1 MGYLIGMDIGGTNIK
16 IGLYSIAGSF
26 VVDFLTMRA
35 RKCDSI
41 YMEVE
46 QNICYVIK
54 DMLKRH
60 TLNIKELKGI
70 GISIAANFEP
80 ATGRLTSWPN
90 NPKWN
95 GFPIREYLV
104 QYFNVPVILEDD
116 ANSAALGEFI
126 CQNNDNKNNS
136 LIYCTMGTGIGMGII
151 IDKKIYRG
159 RHHMAGELGHMKI
172 YGNREKCVCGDRGCL
187 QAVFQAE
194 KAKNS
199 LNIRCLKDIGN
210 INSLAER
217 IAYCLYEIA
226 YLLDISVTVVGGGA
240 IEHNIQLYKGI
251 EKHFYSYMGKKAHL
265 YSIKKS
271 ALYNKNG
278 VYGAIRLVSEAINT
292 DMCM

>member
-16 IGLYSIAGSF
+16 IGLYSIASNS
-26 VVDFLTMRA
+26 VIDFLTMKAKR
-35 RKCDSI
+35 CDSI

-54 DMLKRH
+54 DMMKRH
-60 TLNIKELKGI
+60 MLNTEELKGI

-90 NPKWN
+90 NSKWN
-95 GFPIREYLV
+95 GFPIKEYLI

-116 ANSAALGEFI
+116 ANSAAFGEFI
-126 CQNNDNKNNS
+126 YKYNHNDS
-136 LIYCTMGTGIGMGII
+136 LIYCTIGTGIGMGII

-194 KAKNS
+194 KDQNS
-199 LNIRCLKDIGN
+199 LNIRCQKDLDNIGR
-210 INSLAER
+210 LARR
-217 IAYCLYEIA
+217 IAYCLYQMA

-240 IEHNIQLYKGI
+240 IEHNIQFFRRI
-251 EKHFYSYMGKKAHL
+251 EQHFYSYMGKKAYL

-271 ALYNKNG
+271 DLYNKNG
-278 VYGAIRLVSEAINT
+278 VYGALELVSEAINT
-292 DMCM
+292 DKCM